1 MPYFCFMALQEEL
14 EVQGAFLFRWRSYL
28 PLVFLISG
36 IATVLLF
43 PMDLPPLLIFSAL
56 SIGLLGQFLR
66 ILAVGYAAP
75 NTSGRNT
82 AEGQIADSLNTK
94 GLYGMVR
101 HPLYVGNFLMWLS
114 ICLLVGSF
122 WFSLCFIAAF
132 WLYYE
137 RIMYAEEQFL
147 RRKFGSLYLDWA
159 QQTPAFVPKTL
170 TWSRP
175 KHGFSWKRVLKK
187 EKNGLFAL
195 LLLFWL
201 FLYVQSS
208 LFAGNWL
215 NPLNAWAYAALA
227 SALLYL
233 VLKWIKYQTKWLQE

>member
-1 MPYFCFMALQEEL
+1 MALQEEF

-28 PLVFLISG
+28 PLVFLVSG
-36 IATVLLF
+36 LGTVLLF
-43 PMDLPPLLIFSAL
+43 PMDLPLSLILSAL
-56 SIGLLGQFLR
+56 LIGLLGQFLR
-66 ILAVGYAAP
+66 ILAVGFAAP

-94 GLYGMVR
+94 GLYGMFR

-114 ICLLVGSF
+114 VCLLVGSF
-122 WFSLCFIAAF
+122 WFSMCFIAAF

-147 RRKFGSLYLDWA
+147 RRKFGSVYLDWA
-159 QQTPAFVPKTL
+159 QKTPAFVPKNL
-170 TWSRP
+170 KWSRP
-175 KHGFSWKRVLKK
+175 QHAFSWKRVLKK

-201 FLYVQSS
+201 FLYAHSC
-208 LFAGNWL
+208 LMAEAWMP
-215 NPLNAWAYAALA
+215 PLNGWAYAALA

-233 VLKWIKYQTKWLQE
+233 VLKWMKYQTHWLRE